1 MNTENAEHPKTHNN
15 PPASEALSDSA
26 EQLAATCNAWHNQ
39 VPAIENEDQAAK
51 ATDFMERV
59 RAELKEA
66 DAARKEEK
74 RPHIDANAA
83 IEATYRPIKATL
95 ETIQGI
101 IKPKLNAWLQKKARI
116 KAEADAKAEA
126 EALEKIRIADEKQKA
141 LDAAATSTEAVDIV
155 SATIQ
160 ADEAKKDA
168 DAAVKASDAQSK
180 ETVGVKGNYSTKKTS
195 LRTIHSAKVV
205 DYELLVEH
213 FKFHPK
219 IESTLQMLANEWARS
234 PEQRKQPLPG
244 VELVKTE
251 SL

>member
-1 MNTENAEHPKTHNN
+1 MDTEQTAGPGHNN
-15 PPASEALSDSA
+15 PPASEAISDSA
-26 EQLAATCNAWHNQ
+26 AQLAATCNAWHNQ

-51 ATDFMERV
+51 ATDFMDRV
-59 RAELKEA
+59 RAEIKEA
-66 DAARKEEK
+66 KDSKMAEK
-74 RPHIDANAA
+74 RPHLDANTA
-83 IEATYRPIKATL
+83 IEDAYRPITATL

-126 EALEKIRIADEKQKA
+126 EALEKIRLADEAKKA
-141 LDAAATSTEAVDIV
+141 ADEAARSTEAVDIV

-160 ADEAKKDA
+160 ADEAKKAA
-168 DAAVKASDAQSK
+168 DEAVKASDAQSK

-205 DYELLVEH
+205 DYGLLLEH
-213 FKFHPK
+213 FKSHPR
-219 IESTLQMLANEWARS
+219 ITSALDMLANEWARS